1 MEIHVFKRSTR
12 LTDTPPVTRG
22 TENLRVLGIYRAE
35 EPLND
40 IVAPRTMSD
49 GGFGVA
55 EAEAAKVLVPDCLYN
70 RNVIN
75 SFEHVRHSLRTF
87 FCGIHFVFAYHGTS
101 YRKTCIDYSHST

>member
-1 MEIHVFKRSTR
+1 M
-12 LTDTPPVTRG
+12 
-22 TENLRVLGIYRAE
+22 YRAE

-40 IVAPRTMSD
+40 VVALRTMSD

-75 SFEHVRHSLRTF
+75 SFEHVRHSLRKNLLSSAAS
-87 FCGIHFVFAYHGTS
+87 HFVLPIMEQATGIPVSTTHTPLRDEIKGLAAS
-101 YRKTCIDYSHST
+101 KPSMLLERKSMVF